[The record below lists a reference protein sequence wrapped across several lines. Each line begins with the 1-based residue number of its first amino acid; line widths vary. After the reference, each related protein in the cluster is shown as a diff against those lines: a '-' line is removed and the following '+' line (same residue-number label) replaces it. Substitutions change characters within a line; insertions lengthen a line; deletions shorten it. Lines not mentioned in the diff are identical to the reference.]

1 MQIVQC
7 TILLYMA
14 ITKSTPNATR
24 TQALSITTH
33 AHTHSL
39 ACCTLTTVVTCRS
52 ERTVIASTA
61 AWVYRVWRHVPSV
74 VQDKAKPLR
83 FPKLEHFDLNKYE
96 FCMRIIFVQ
105 QPPKWQYNFAV
116 KCQYAWVVRCWHG
129 YLSAV
134 WSEVQTCIWPSW
146 CHCHSLSLASVKSRL
161 VLPFW
166 YWLTRVVPD
175 KGPLNG
181 CVCLCQYAIPDCTS
195 KVQVQ

>member
-1 MQIVQC
+1 MHDITIHGNHKKHTKCHTDTGLKYNNTC
-7 TILLYMA
+7 T
-14 ITKSTPNATR
+14 
-24 TQALSITTH
+24 
-33 AHTHSL
+33 HTHSL
-39 ACCTLTTVVTCRS
+39 ACCTLTTVVTCTS

-61 AWVYRVWRHVPSV
+61 AWVYWVWRHVPSV

-83 FPKLEHFDLNKYE
+83 FLKLEHFDLNKYE